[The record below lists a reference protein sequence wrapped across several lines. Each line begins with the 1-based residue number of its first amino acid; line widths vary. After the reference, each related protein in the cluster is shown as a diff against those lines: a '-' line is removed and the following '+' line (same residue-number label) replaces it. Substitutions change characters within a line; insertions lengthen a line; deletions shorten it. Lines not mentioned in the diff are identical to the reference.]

1 MLNVVEDRIV
11 NYDGRKRKQQGTT
24 FWNASDITTMVT
36 AGLVLLRI
44 VSNSWAAMSA
54 WRCAFIMLETD
65 GLSLLQF
72 QRTVS
77 WRIPCT
83 TRIRQSFRYSVVAVI
98 LVLMIPSNFMA
109 PILSGAIG
117 WRDVQAP
124 VGTEHIIF
132 RPRAPE
138 QLWYWYLHLASDR
151 FRIAQ
156 RAAGYT
162 NLALANKRDPNVNT
176 CRYVSSDTG
185 YLPNNTTV
193 KDIRV
198 PCIDIHDISWDQDRE
213 EFVTKFV
220 DNPSI
225 VSLTDFNPPFSSN
238 TGGDAMLFNSTLW
251 KSAPATDAG
260 CCAVHIRPATIFSG
274 VKYIALVLTI
284 QIRNNC
290 TRAEPNAFGD
300 WEYMASIHNLY
311 SKNLGGPELCIRIG
325 TVNLTAGVYE
335 SPNSMIVAPGVI
347 EATRDEKVE
356 MKRDPWVEEAL
367 FLLPDVM
374 TRVAVMNSSMLPT
387 WEKIDDYVKHLIRHS
402 YMGTWSILRQTFD
415 TEGYN
420 FTAGLQVPMLQA
432 TVSHSR
438 VWVWFASQILL
449 TVSGVLL
456 VALQW
461 SVTRPVVV
469 DSAAVSLMVDPSSV
483 LNEDKSDQTIMS
495 YVSGQDSGEK
505 LRLVHVKAPSGSG
518 RSEFVLSRF
527 RGKDPA
533 AQPLQVDQT
542 A

>member
-1 MLNVVEDRIV
+1 
-11 NYDGRKRKQQGTT
+11 
-24 FWNASDITTMVT
+24 
-36 AGLVLLRI
+36 
-44 VSNSWAAMSA
+44 
-54 WRCAFIMLETD
+54 
-65 GLSLLQF
+65 
-72 QRTVS
+72 
-77 WRIPCT
+77 
-83 TRIRQSFRYSVVAVI
+83 
-98 LVLMIPSNFMA
+98 
-109 PILSGAIG
+109 
-117 WRDVQAP
+117 
-124 VGTEHIIF
+124 
-132 RPRAPE
+132 
-138 QLWYWYLHLASDR
+138 
-151 FRIAQ
+151 
-156 RAAGYT
+156 
-162 NLALANKRDPNVNT
+162 
-176 CRYVSSDTG
+176 
-185 YLPNNTTV
+185 
-193 KDIRV
+193 
-198 PCIDIHDISWDQDRE
+198 
-213 EFVTKFV
+213 
-220 DNPSI
+220 
-225 VSLTDFNPPFSSN
+225 
-238 TGGDAMLFNSTLW
+238 
-251 KSAPATDAG
+251 
-260 CCAVHIRPATIFSG
+260 
-274 VKYIALVLTI
+274 
-284 QIRNNC
+284 
-290 TRAEPNAFGD
+290 
-300 WEYMASIHNLY
+300 MASIHNLY

-456 VALQW
+456 VALQR

-469 DSAAVSLMVDPSSV
+469 DSAAASLMVDPSSV

-533 AQPLQVDQT
+533 AQPLRVDQT